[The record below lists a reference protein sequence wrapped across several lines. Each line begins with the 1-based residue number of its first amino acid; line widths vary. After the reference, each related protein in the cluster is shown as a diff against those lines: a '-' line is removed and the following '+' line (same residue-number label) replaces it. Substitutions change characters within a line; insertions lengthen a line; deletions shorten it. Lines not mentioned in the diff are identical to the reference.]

1 MGSRAEE
8 EQKWPE
14 VVLKANVLA
23 FRRSL
28 GMLLVPCSVA

>member
-8 EQKWPE
+8 EQKWLE
-14 VVLKANVLA
+14 VVLKAKVLA

-28 GMLLVPCSVA
+28 GMLLAPCSVA